1 MGTSRDR
8 RQPYSVQVW
17 LAAAER
23 RKLEARAR
31 ADKRLLSSYVTKLVV
46 EELPARER
54 ARGDASHLN
63 PPPRVEALGGSGPRI
78 SDQLLLGLAS
88 M

>member
-17 LAAAER
+17 LTAAER

-46 EELPARER
+46 EELPA
-54 ARGDASHLN
+54 
-63 PPPRVEALGGSGPRI
+63 SGPAATRPT
-78 SDQLLLGLAS
+78 
-88 M
+88 